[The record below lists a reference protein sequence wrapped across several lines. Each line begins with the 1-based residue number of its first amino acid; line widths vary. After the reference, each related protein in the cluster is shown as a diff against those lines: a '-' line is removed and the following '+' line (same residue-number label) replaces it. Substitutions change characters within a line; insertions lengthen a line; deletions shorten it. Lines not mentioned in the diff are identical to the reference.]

1 MKLNWRAKRRLS
13 LLLLVV
19 GLPIYI
25 FVAVTV
31 VGYLDRP
38 PALVELGIYAL
49 AGIVWAL
56 PFKHVFT
63 GIGTPDPDRPDG
75 KE

>member
-1 MKLNWRAKRRLS
+1 MKLTWRTKRRLS

-25 FVAVTV
+25 FAAVTI

-38 PALVELGIYAL
+38 PALVEFGVYAAGGIM
-49 AGIVWAL
+49 WAL
-56 PFKHVFT
+56 PFKNVFK
-63 GIGTPDPDRPDG
+63 GIGAPDPERRDG
-75 KE
+75 ID